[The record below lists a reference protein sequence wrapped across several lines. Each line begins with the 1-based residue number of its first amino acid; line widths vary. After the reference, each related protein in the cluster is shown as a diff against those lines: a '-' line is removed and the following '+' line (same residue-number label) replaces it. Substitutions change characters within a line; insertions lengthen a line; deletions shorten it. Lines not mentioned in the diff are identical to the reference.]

1 MSRLFRMLPVLVAAG
16 SLVAASGIA
25 QAESPAEEALR
36 KRVEELE
43 AKLNRLE
50 ARLEAQSVPSARA
63 PSSPATRQVGASH
76 ETGAASAHPA
86 VAAAPRAAADADRPT
101 PREEALQQRVEQLDQ
116 DVKVLGRRQELD
128 REAVEARAKESPIVT
143 AGAEGFRIRSPDNAF
158 QLRLGAQ
165 LHADSRWFF
174 GEQSSTDGRDQFLLR
189 RVRPIFEGT
198 VFDKYGFR
206 IMPDFAGGTLQ
217 ILDAYL
223 DANYDPAFKIRA
235 GKFKGPVSWE
245 RLQSPS
251 AIFMMERTFPSQL
264 SPNRELGIQASG
276 DLFNGTVSYQAGVFN
291 GTVDGSSTDGDSN
304 NAEDFEGRVIA
315 SPFKNTDHD
324 ALRGLRFGVAYTSG
338 SQDGNSTS
346 SQLPRFVT
354 PGQNTFFTYSTGAFA
369 NGHRTRVMPQ
379 FYYSNGPF
387 GLFGEYIVSEQTVQR
402 STNQRELS
410 NSAWQL
416 TGSYVV
422 TGEDAT
428 LDGIRPRKIFD
439 PKAGTWGALEL
450 VGRVANLS
458 IDKDAFVGGTGLRL
472 ANPDTQAQK
481 AREYGLGLNWYL
493 NRQYRVMVN
502 YEYTTFDGGRRNGA
516 DRDDEHVLMTRFQ
529 LWL

>member
-1 MSRLFRMLPVLVAAG
+1 MSRRARLLPTLVAAG
-16 SLVAASGIA
+16 ALVAGAA
-25 QAESPAEEALR
+25 QAQSANEDALR
-36 KRVEELE
+36 QRVEELE
-43 AKLNRLE
+43 AKLKRLE
-50 ARLEAQSVPSARA
+50 ERLEQRVA
-63 PSSPATRQVGASH
+63 PPA
-76 ETGAASAHPA
+76 PPP
-86 VAAAPRAAADADRPT
+86 AAAPAAVAQPEQPT
-101 PREEALQQRVEQLDQ
+101 PREAALQQRVEQLDQ
-116 DVKVLGRRQELD
+116 DVKVLGRKQELD
-128 REAVEARAKESPIVT
+128 REAIEARAKETPIVT

-174 GEQSSTDGRDQFLLR
+174 GEQAAADGRDQFLLR

-206 IMPDFAGGTLQ
+206 IMPDFAGSTLQ
-217 ILDAYL
+217 ILDAYV
-223 DANYDPAFKIRA
+223 DANLIPEFKIRA

-251 AIFMMERTFPSQL
+251 AIFMIERTFPSQL
-264 SPNRELGIQASG
+264 SPNRDLGIQASG
-276 DLFNGTVSYQAGVFN
+276 DLFNGTLSYQAGVFD
-291 GTVDGSSTDGDSN
+291 GTIDGSSTDGDTN
-304 NAEDFEGRVIA
+304 NAKDFEGRVIA
-315 SPFKNTDHD
+315 WPFKNTDND
-324 ALRGLRFGVAYTSG
+324 ALRGLRFGVAYTTG

-346 SQLPRFVT
+346 SQLPRFLT

-402 STNQRELS
+402 STNRRELS

-428 LDGIRPRKIFD
+428 LDGIRPRKNFD
-439 PKAGTWGALEL
+439 PKAGTWGAFEL
-450 VGRVANLS
+450 VGRVANLAV
-458 IDKDAFVGGTGLRL
+458 DKDAFIGGTGLRL

-502 YEYTTFDGGRRNGA
+502 YEYTTFDGGKATGGN
-516 DRDDEHVLMTRFQ
+516 RDDEHVLMTRFQ

>member
-1 MSRLFRMLPVLVAAG
+1 MPRPVRLLSTLVAAG
-16 SLVAASGIA
+16 SLVAATGIA
-25 QAESPAEEALR
+25 QAQSPAEEALR

-43 AKLNRLE
+43 AKLKRLE
-50 ARLEAQSVPSARA
+50 DRLDQQTAATGGAGA
-63 PSSPATRQVGASH
+63 PPPTATGATSPDSPSPA
-76 ETGAASAHPA
+76 AAPTPA
-86 VAAAPRAAADADRPT
+86 VAVSGVDATDARGA
-101 PREEALQQRVEQLDQ
+101 REAALQQRVEQLDQ
-116 DVKVLGRRQELD
+116 EVKVLGRKQELD
-128 REAVEARAKESPIVT
+128 REAMEARVKETPIVT

-174 GEQSSTDGRDQFLLR
+174 GEQAATDGRDQFLLR

-217 ILDAYL
+217 ILDAYV
-223 DANYDPAFKIRA
+223 DWNYDPAFKIRA

-264 SPNRELGIQASG
+264 SPNRELGIQVSG
-276 DLFNGTVSYQAGVFN
+276 DLFHGTLSYQAGIFN

-304 NAEDFEGRVIA
+304 NAKDFEARVIA
-315 SPFKNTDHD
+315 WPFRNTDKD
-324 ALRGLRFGVAYTSG
+324 ALRGLRFGVAYTTG
-338 SQDGNSTS
+338 SQDGSSTS
-346 SQLPRFVT
+346 SQLPRFLT
-354 PGQNTFFTYSTGAFA
+354 PGQNTLFAYSTGAFA
-369 NGHRTRVMPQ
+369 NGNRARVMPQ

-402 STNQRELS
+402 STNQRQLS

-502 YEYTTFDGGRRNGA
+502 YEYTSFDGGRRNG
-516 DRDDEHVLMTRFQ
+516 DREDEHVLMTRFQ